1 MKRLL
6 LSLVTILAL
15 VSCQTGTLDEIIT
28 TEESLDLEGDYSF
41 LQSKNSSTKNSFMV
55 ISKSETLSYKLE
67 VSIKKYGDIVRTIP
81 EIGIAIVRSSDPKFE
96 RNVLSINGVKSVV
109 PDLTVNWL
117 EPINIK
123 PMANPISIGDDDTSF
138 NLQWGL
144 DAIDAPEAWNAGY
157 QGSNTKVFVLDSG
170 IDAEHPDLA
179 SNLNTELSASFVPD
193 EDWNIQPGLYFN
205 HGTHVAG
212 IIAAVDNDRG
222 IIGVAP
228 MTEIVA
234 VKVLSEYTGSGAF
247 SGINEG
253 IVYAANNG
261 ADVINMSLGATL
273 NKNGKFYDE
282 DGNYEGKI
290 PSKFIQEIVQA
301 QQRAINYA
309 YKKGVTII
317 TSAGNS
323 SMNADGNGSTV
334 VLPADLNN
342 VITVSATAPFAWAYD
357 TTTDLDE
364 FASYS
369 NYGTSLV
376 DIAAP
381 GGDFDSPYDYWWYD
395 MVYSTVSEGYTWT
408 AGTSMASP
416 HVAGVAALII
426 GKNGGEMSPHNVAK
440 QLYNTADKID
450 TNGASDFYGK
460 GRVNAYRAV
469 TE

>member
-1 MKRLL
+1 MKKLL
-6 LSLVTILAL
+6 LSLFTILAL
-15 VSCQTGTLDEIIT
+15 VSCQTESLNEIIST
-28 TEESLDLEGDYSF
+28 NESIDLEGENSF
-41 LQSKNSSTKNSFMV
+41 LQAKNSSGKNSFMV
-55 ISKSETLSYKLE
+55 IAQAETLSHKLE
-67 VSIKKYGDIVRTIP
+67 FSIKKHGEIVRTIP
-81 EIGIAIVRSSDPKFE
+81 EIGIAIVKSSNPNFE
-96 RNVLSINGVKSVV
+96 QNVSKISGVRSVV

-117 EPINIK
+117 EPINVQ
-123 PMANPISIGDDDTSF
+123 PMANPASIGDDDTYF
-138 NLQWGL
+138 NIQWGL

-157 QGSNTKVFVLDSG
+157 QGSNTKVFILDSG

-179 SNLNTELSASFVPD
+179 PNLNTQLSKSFVPN
-193 EDWNIQPGLYFN
+193 EDWNIQPGLYIN

-222 IIGVAP
+222 VIGVAP

-234 VKVLSEYTGSGAF
+234 VKVLSEYTGSGSF
-247 SGINEG
+247 GGINAG
-253 IVYAANNG
+253 IVYAANNS
-261 ADVINMSLGATL
+261 ADVINMSLGTTL

-290 PSKFIQEIVQA
+290 PSKYIQEIVHA
-301 QQRAINYA
+301 QQRAIDYA
-309 YKKGVTII
+309 YKKGVTIV

-323 SMNADGNGSTV
+323 GMNADGNGSAIV
-334 VLPADLNN
+334 MPADLNN
-342 VITVSATAPFAWAYD
+342 VITVSATAPFAWVYNP
-357 TTTDLDE
+357 TPNLDE

-381 GGDFDSPYDYWWYD
+381 GGDYDSPYDFWWYD
-395 MVYSTVSEGYTWT
+395 MVYSTVSEGYTWL

-426 GKNGGEMSPHNVAK
+426 GKNGGEMAPHEVAK